1 MKSLG
6 QTNRNWLGCSDD
18 FESWHLFGSSKVNV
32 RSLCIH
38 LVTQKFF
45 KKLLSWTTKGA
56 NFQNHQRAPYPI
68 FIFFGPKDSKSAPA
82 PFPAQLEGP
91 PQNLT
96 PPSSH
101 LSSRKAAAQKKA
113 KNATMCLALN
123 VQWSYHSIAA
133 MLSVKSAMMR

>member
-1 MKSLG
+1 MELNRVLWSFRKLAPFWILKS
-6 QTNRNWLGCSDD
+6 Q
-18 FESWHLFGSSKVNV
+18 F
-32 RSLCIH
+32 SLILH
-38 LVTQKFF
+38 SFSRPKFL
-45 KKLLSWTTKGA
+45 KNLLSRTTKGA

-68 FIFFGPKDSKSAPA
+68 CIFFGPKDSKSAPA

-113 KNATMCLALN
+113 KNATMCRALN

-133 MLSVKSAMMR
+133 MLSVKSAMLR

>member
-1 MKSLG
+1 MISKVGTFLDPQKSIYAHFAFI
-6 QTNRNWLGCSDD
+6 WSPK
-18 FESWHLFGSSKVNV
+18 SSKKNYF
-32 RSLCIH
+32 LGP
-38 LVTQKFF
+38 TF
-45 KKLLSWTTKGA
+45 KIIKE
-56 NFQNHQRAPYPI
+56 RPI
-68 FIFFGPKDSKSAPA
+68 QFIFFGPKDSKSAPA